1 MRRDGRPVP
10 RLFVTAPLA
19 QEGAA
24 ALSRDQDH
32 YLSRV
37 MRLRQGDAV
46 RLFNGRDGEWL
57 ARLEGEGARC
67 CERLRPQAGSGDAWL
82 LFAPPRK
89 ERLRFLVEKATELG
103 VARLMPVTTER
114 TEPPEARPDKL
125 LDWAVEAA
133 EQCGRLDLP
142 VCQEQRPL
150 AAVLEDWP
158 ADRPLLFCDETGG
171 APLLQAL
178 QGAGEAIAFL
188 VGPEGGFSAG
198 ERDALVSVSRVAPV
212 SLGPHIL
219 RVETAAIAAL
229 ASWQALSTGDRV
241 QGAAHRAMPA

>member
-10 RLFVTAPLA
+10 RLFVEVPLA
-19 QEGAA
+19 RDGQA
-24 ALSRDQDH
+24 ALSRDQGH

-57 ARLEGEGARC
+57 AELAGEGARC
-67 CERLRPQAGSGDAWL
+67 TELLRPQANSGDVWL
-82 LFAPPRK
+82 LFAPPKK

-103 VARLMPVTTER
+103 VARLVPVTTER

-125 LDWAVEAA
+125 ADWAVEAA
-133 EQCGRLDLP
+133 EQCGRLDVPACLP
-142 VCQEQRPL
+142 QEGL
-150 AAVLEDWP
+150 AAILASWSGQ
-158 ADRPLLFCDETGG
+158 RRLLFCDEAGG
-171 APLLQAL
+171 APVLQAL
-178 QGAGEAIAFL
+178 AGAGEALAFL
-188 VGPEGGFSAG
+188 VGPEGGFSEA
-198 ERDALVSVSRVAPV
+198 ERQMLVTNPRVAPV

-229 ASWQALSTGDRV
+229 ASWQALRARDRV
-241 QGAAHRAMPA
+241 